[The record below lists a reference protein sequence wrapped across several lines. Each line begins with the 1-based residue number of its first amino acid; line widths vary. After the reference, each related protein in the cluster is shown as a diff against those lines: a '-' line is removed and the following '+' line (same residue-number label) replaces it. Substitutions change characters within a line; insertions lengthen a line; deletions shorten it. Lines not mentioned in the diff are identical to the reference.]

1 MFRTLGTSSVDAFY
15 RLMFPENAS
24 DRPLPVIFINAP
36 PMSDKS
42 AVCLQLYDKIVESKP
57 KALLM
62 RKKQCFGDL
71 FLAHY
76 GCSFKA
82 FCAKK
87 CDKVVFIDEAQ
98 LTYSDELLWRG
109 FVTCAMGSKLPGL
122 RFVMLASYGNFHD
135 SRLEGRPGTPISIPP
150 GNSFELNATPTGK

>member
-1 MFRTLGTSSVDAFY
+1 MTKHLQAYVEDLDTRQNLIVEVPAQQNHIQIESLRKFHAPISPSERVAVSQMFRTLGTSSVDAFY

-62 RKKQCFGDL
+62 RKNSALETCSWLTTVAVSKRSAPRSVIKL
-71 FLAHY
+71 FSSTKRNSHTATSCC
-76 GCSFKA
+76 G
-82 FCAKK
+82 
-87 CDKVVFIDEAQ
+87 EA
-98 LTYSDELLWRG
+98 S
-109 FVTCAMGSKLPGL
+109 
-122 RFVMLASYGNFHD
+122 
-135 SRLEGRPGTPISIPP
+135 
-150 GNSFELNATPTGK
+150 